1 MSIVILF
8 LGLTYAYLARLGSE
22 WLIFS
27 FPKVFWL
34 STFFILLVS
43 LFLRKLLVAYDTD
56 NTRLL
61 KRKLLFALIASI
73 LFSVCQYMGW
83 HQLHS
88 QNLHLTTATSV
99 SYLYVLTGLHAAHVL
114 VGLIIL
120 VVAYFRARKHT
131 QNTVDALLYFSDS
144 VRRDKLMLLTH
155 YWHTIDAL
163 WVFLFMCFLYNH
175 T

>member
-22 WLIFS
+22 WMVFS

-34 STFFILLVS
+34 STLFILLVS
-43 LFLRKLLVAYDTD
+43 LFLRKLLTAYDTD
-56 NTRLL
+56 NTTLL
-61 KRKLLFALIASI
+61 RRKLLLALISSV
-73 LFSVCQYMGW
+73 LFSVCQYLGW
-83 HQLHS
+83 HQLHT
-88 QNLHLTTATSV
+88 QNLHLTTSVSV
-99 SYLYVLTGLHAAHVL
+99 SYLYILTGLHAAHVG
-114 VGLIIL
+114 VGVIIL
-120 VVAYFRARKHT
+120 IVAYFRVRKHT
-131 QNTVDALLYFSDS
+131 RNQVNALLYFSDS
-144 VRRDKLMLLTH
+144 VRRDRLMLLTH